1 MRLSALLQGEPA
13 LPAGFDPLVRGLGA
27 DSRALAEGDAFVAL
41 AGATTHGLRHLPQ
54 ARACCAAYHCSMLSG
69 GTSISRN
76 APSITRWNTGAD
88 TAPPPYSRPCGSW
101 ITTDIAK
108 RGRLAGTSPTN
119 TAA

>member
-54 ARACCAAYHCSMLSG
+54 ARAADVAAILFEPPAPPDATLPPNAIAVPRLRARQGELADRFHG
-69 GTSISRN
+69 
-76 APSITRWNTGAD
+76 APSHALTVAGVTD
-88 TAPPPYSRPCGSW
+88 RP
-101 ITTDIAK
+101 
-108 RGRLAGTSPTN
+108 
-119 TAA
+119 